1 MRAALI
7 FAFIIVPLIELW
19 IIVQVGQTVG
29 VAWTILA
36 LLAVSVLGAW
46 LMRREGMRAWTR
58 FRSALAA
65 GRVPADEVLDGAL
78 VLFGGALLLTPGFA
92 SDIAGLSLMFP
103 PTRAPVASVI
113 RRRLGS
119 RFAASAFPA
128 GSSAGRRHDRA
139 PRDEIVDV
147 RVINV
152 EREPDRAQR
161 NGEIHSP

>member
-7 FAFIIVPLIELW
+7 FAFIVVPLIELW
-19 IIVQVGQTVG
+19 IIVQVGQTIG
-29 VAWTILA
+29 AAWTIVA
-36 LLAVSVLGAW
+36 LLAVSLLGAW
-46 LMRREGMRAWTR
+46 LVRREGTRAWTR
-58 FRSALAA
+58 FRSAVAA

-78 VLFGGALLLTPGFA
+78 VLFGGALLLAPGFA
-92 SDIAGLSLMFP
+92 TDIAGLSLTFP
-103 PTRAPVASVI
+103 PTRAPVAAVV

-119 RFAASAFPA
+119 RVAVNGFPSRPPV
-128 GSSAGRRHDRA
+128 GGRRERA

-152 EREPDRAQR
+152 ARESDPAQR